1 MFTENK
7 FAGLREYFMC
17 TGLRKNS
24 TGAGNCVQ
32 CGRCET
38 HCPQQ
43 IPIRKMLQDVK
54 KELEGPIY
62 KVGVKAIKLV
72 MKY

>member
-1 MFTENK
+1 
-7 FAGLREYFMC
+7 MC

-24 TGAGNCVQ
+24 TGAGMCVQ
-32 CGRCET
+32 CGKCET

-43 IPIRKMLQDVK
+43 IPIRKMLQEAK
-54 KELEGPIY
+54 KTLEGPFYQI
-62 KVGVKAIKLV
+62 GVRAIKLV